1 MADRIKLSG
10 NSLYGELVEPQ
21 EIIVRH
27 EVVVRHVYE
36 PAPAADVP
44 APHRVID
51 LKPELAPGVP
61 KSKRKLPA
69 GKRAGL
75 LVENRPKNGPSE

>member
-1 MADRIKLSG
+1 MPDRIKLSG

-44 APHRVID
+44 APHRVIEI
-51 LKPELAPGVP
+51 KPELPAPSP
-61 KSKRKLPA
+61 MLQLPTQ
-69 GKRAGL
+69 GR
-75 LVENRPKNGPSE
+75 SEKEKTKP